1 MATFN
6 LYLIRHGLAGQHGDY
21 DNDADRPLTD
31 EGKRKTQQVAQRLA
45 ELDLKFDLILTS
57 PLVRAKQT
65 AAILKD
71 AGLTKHLEDAA
82 YLAPGGN
89 IQDWVNW
96 LEGWKE
102 SEKSLALVGHE
113 PDLSAWAEIL
123 IWGESQGKFTLKKAG
138 AIGLTL
144 PLSGSPI
151 SNSQLFWLTLPRFF
165 IA

>member
-21 DNDADRPLTD
+21 ENDAKRPLTD
-31 EGKRKTQQVAQRLA
+31 EGKHKTHQVAKRLA
-45 ELDLKFDLILTS
+45 DLDLKFDLILTS

-65 AAILKD
+65 AEILKD
-71 AGLTKHLEDAA
+71 TGLSKHLEDAA

-96 LEGWKE
+96 LEGWKD

-113 PDLSAWAEIL
+113 PDLSSWAEIL
-123 IWGESQGKFTLKKAG
+123 IWGESQGKLVLKKAG
-138 AIGLTL
+138 AIGLIL

-151 SNSQLFWLTLPRFF
+151 SNSHLFWLTPPRFL